1 MPTKNISNPK
11 KIEELFERIFSEEEA
26 GEDFRSFLIN
36 TVLAE
41 EFRRNFNLR
50 IKRKGRKN
58 VKV

>member
-1 MPTKNISNPK
+1 
-11 KIEELFERIFSEEEA
+11 LFERIFSEEEA
-26 GEDFRSFLIN
+26 GEDLRSFLIN

>member
-1 MPTKNISNPK
+1 
-11 KIEELFERIFSEEEA
+11 LFERIFSEEEA